1 MRVDFFRPSAE
12 TAARLKL
19 LCLFLAILIC
29 VPAPGHSAAKK
40 RFALY
45 GMLLDTLPVDLA
57 DGAQWMMDKG
67 DTFPVIMFKEQQ
79 TKVMLQLAGTSFI
92 LDVKHVKVI
101 EEKDLKAGEIASY
114 RRNVQTYI
122 DTRSDQW
129 KKRATG
135 K

>member
-1 MRVDFFRPSAE
+1 M
-12 TAARLKL
+12 KL
-19 LCLFLAILIC
+19 LCLFLAILLC

-45 GMLLDTLPVDLA
+45 AMLLDTLPVDLA

-67 DTFPVIMFKEQQ
+67 DTFPVVMYKDQQ
-79 TKVMLQLAGTSFI
+79 TKVVLQLAGTSFVI
-92 LDVKHVKVI
+92 EAKHVRVFEDK
-101 EEKDLKAGEIASY
+101 ELTAAALASY